1 MVDDARVLALPMTAA
16 YFRLIVRRFGASPA
30 RRRMLLAGTGID
42 DLSGLPGDADAVDR
56 EITVATQLRQLR
68 NLHAAG
74 PAHFGIELGAALDGV
89 THGAA
94 GAVAVTAPSLGAAL
108 DALVRYA
115 TVRTPFV
122 DLRATRTA
130 ATCTLHVLEACRL
143 GVARRA
149 VLEMVLLSIQ
159 GVAEAALGRRITEA
173 VFRMPAPTPRYA
185 RRFAACFHGE
195 VVCAGREASVTLP
208 AAWLALPCPL
218 ADPLAHRSACTR
230 LETLRQRLA
239 GDFVDAMVERV
250 LEGGGDAPPTLA
262 QVARR
267 LRLSP
272 RTLVRRLGARG
283 TSFRVLVEEHRRRRA
298 SELLTQPE
306 LSVGDVAGRLGYDEP
321 TNFARACRRWFGVS
335 PRAYRAQQRVA
346 PIAGAARLG

>member
-16 YFRLIVRRFGASPA
+16 YFRLIVRRFGATPA

-42 DLSGLPGDADAVDR
+42 DLASLAGDADAVDR

-74 PAHFGIELGAALDGV
+74 PAHFGLELGAALDGV

-94 GAVAVTAPSLGAAL
+94 GAAL

-122 DLRATRTA
+122 DLRATRSAT
-130 ATCTLHVLEACRL
+130 TCTLHVVETCRL
-143 GVARRA
+143 GVARPA

-159 GVAEAALGRRITEA
+159 GVTEAALGRRITEA

-195 VVCAGREASVTLP
+195 VVCAGREASVAFP

-218 ADPLAHRSACTR
+218 ADPLAHRSACAR

-239 GDFVDAMVERV
+239 GDFADAMVERV
-250 LEGGGDAPPTLA
+250 LEGGGDAPQTLA
-262 QVARR
+262 EIARR

-283 TSFRVLVEEHRRRRA
+283 TSFRTLVEEHRRRRA
-298 SELLTQPE
+298 GELLTQPE
-306 LSVGDVAGRLGYDEP
+306 LSVGDVAERLGYDEP

-335 PRAYRAQQRVA
+335 PRAYRARHRVA
-346 PIAGAARLG
+346 PIAGAAPLG